1 MVKRGDKT
9 RLVLAR
15 LNIVKGRIEKEDEI
29 MKKNIR
35 PAKWALVTGA
45 SSGIG
50 REIVKQLE
58 SYGYGSILVARRRS
72 RLEDLAQDLKFKT
85 YIIEADLSQA
95 SAARELCEKLGQL
108 EEEKSIKVDLLVN
121 NAGFGDLG
129 FFGDTD
135 LGKEL
140 DMIHVNIESLHI
152 LMKYYLKKFVI
163 ENRGYILNVASSA
176 GLMPAG
182 PYMSTY
188 YASKAYVTSLTC
200 GVAKELRDKKFK
212 VVVSALCPGPVDTE
226 FNDVANCSFDI
237 GSIGPDQCA
246 REALEGL
253 FKGKVIIIPSTK
265 MRLANKLSK
274 FVPRDILIGICGRQQ
289 KKKI

>member
-1 MVKRGDKT
+1 MIAKKVKKKRMI
-9 RLVLAR
+9 
-15 LNIVKGRIEKEDEI
+15 NMEKD
-29 MKKNIR
+29 IR
-35 PAKWALVTGA
+35 PDKWALVTGA

-50 REIVKQLE
+50 REIVKLLE

-72 RLEDLAQDLKFKT
+72 RLEDLAEDLKYKS
-85 YIIEADLSQA
+85 YIIEADLSQPSTA
-95 SAARELCEKLGQL
+95 KDLCQKIDEL
-108 EEEKSIKVDLLVN
+108 EEKEVIRIDLLVN

-129 FFGDTD
+129 FFGETD
-135 LGKEL
+135 LDKEL

-152 LMKYYLKKFVI
+152 LMKHYLKRFV
-163 ENRGYILNVASSA
+163 EEDKGHILNVASSA

-188 YASKAYVTSLTC
+188 YATKAYVTSLTS
-200 GVAKELRDKKFK
+200 GVAKELKDMGSR

-237 GSIGPDQCA
+237 GSIGPGQCA
-246 REALEGL
+246 REALENL
-253 FKGKVIIIPSTK
+253 FKGKTIIVPSTK
-265 MRLANKLSK
+265 MKLATKFSKILTRNRLI
-274 FVPRDILIGICGRQQ
+274 DICGRQQ

>member
-1 MVKRGDKT
+1 MIAKKVKKKRMI
-9 RLVLAR
+9 
-15 LNIVKGRIEKEDEI
+15 NMEKD
-29 MKKNIR
+29 IR
-35 PAKWALVTGA
+35 PDKWALVTGA

-50 REIVKQLE
+50 REIVKLLE

-72 RLEDLAQDLKFKT
+72 RLEDLAEVLKYKS
-85 YIIEADLSQA
+85 YIIEADLSQSSTA
-95 SAARELCEKLGQL
+95 KDLCQKVDQL
-108 EEEKSIKVDLLVN
+108 EEKEAIRIDLLVN

-135 LGKEL
+135 LDKEL

-152 LMKYYLKKFVI
+152 LMKHYLKRFV
-163 ENRGYILNVASSA
+163 EEDRGHILNVASSA

-188 YASKAYVTSLTC
+188 YATKAYVTSLTS
-200 GVAKELRDKKFK
+200 GVAKELKDRDSR

-237 GSIGPDQCA
+237 GSIGPGQCA
-246 REALEGL
+246 REALENL
-253 FKGKVIIIPSTK
+253 FKGKTIIVPSTK
-265 MRLANKLSK
+265 MKLATKFSKILTRNRLI
-274 FVPRDILIGICGRQQ
+274 DICGRQQ

>member
-1 MVKRGDKT
+1 MIAKKVKKKRMI
-9 RLVLAR
+9 
-15 LNIVKGRIEKEDEI
+15 NMEKD
-29 MKKNIR
+29 IR
-35 PAKWALVTGA
+35 PDKWALVTGA

-50 REIVKQLE
+50 REIVKLLE

-72 RLEDLAQDLKFKT
+72 RLEDLAEDLKYKS
-85 YIIEADLSQA
+85 YIIEADLSQPSTA
-95 SAARELCEKLGQL
+95 KDLCQKIDEL
-108 EEEKSIKVDLLVN
+108 EEKEAIRIDLLVN

-129 FFGDTD
+129 FFGETD
-135 LGKEL
+135 LDKEL

-152 LMKYYLKKFVI
+152 LMKHYLKRFV
-163 ENRGYILNVASSA
+163 EEDKGHILNVASSA

-188 YASKAYVTSLTC
+188 YATKAYVTSLTS
-200 GVAKELRDKKFK
+200 GVAKELKDRDSR

-237 GSIGPDQCA
+237 GSIGPGQCA
-246 REALEGL
+246 REALENL
-253 FKGKVIIIPSTK
+253 FKGKTIIVPSTK
-265 MRLANKLSK
+265 MKLATKFSKILTRNRLI
-274 FVPRDILIGICGRQQ
+274 DICGRQQ

>member
-1 MVKRGDKT
+1 LIAKKVKKKRMI
-9 RLVLAR
+9 
-15 LNIVKGRIEKEDEI
+15 NMEKD
-29 MKKNIR
+29 IR
-35 PAKWALVTGA
+35 PDKWALVTGA

-50 REIVKQLE
+50 REIVKLLE

-72 RLEDLAQDLKFKT
+72 RLEDLAEDLKYKS
-85 YIIEADLSQA
+85 YIIEADLSQPSTA
-95 SAARELCEKLGQL
+95 KDLCQKIDEL
-108 EEEKSIKVDLLVN
+108 EEKEAIRIDLLVN

-129 FFGDTD
+129 FFGETD
-135 LGKEL
+135 LDKEL

-152 LMKYYLKKFVI
+152 LMKHYLKRFV
-163 ENRGYILNVASSA
+163 EEDKGHILNVASSA

-188 YASKAYVTSLTC
+188 YATKAYVTSLTS
-200 GVAKELRDKKFK
+200 GVAKELKDRDSR

-237 GSIGPDQCA
+237 GSIGSGQCA
-246 REALEGL
+246 REALENL
-253 FKGKVIIIPSTK
+253 FKGKTIIVPSTK
-265 MRLANKLSK
+265 MKLGTKFSKILTRNRLI
-274 FVPRDILIGICGRQQ
+274 DICGRQQ

>member
-1 MVKRGDKT
+1 MIAKKVKKKRMI
-9 RLVLAR
+9 
-15 LNIVKGRIEKEDEI
+15 NMEKD
-29 MKKNIR
+29 IR
-35 PAKWALVTGA
+35 PDKWALVTGA

-50 REIVKQLE
+50 REIVKLLE

-72 RLEDLAQDLKFKT
+72 RLEDLAEDLKYKS
-85 YIIEADLSQA
+85 YIIEADLSQPSTA
-95 SAARELCEKLGQL
+95 KDLCQKIDELGEK
-108 EEEKSIKVDLLVN
+108 EAIRIDLLVN

-129 FFGDTD
+129 FFGETD
-135 LGKEL
+135 LDKEL

-152 LMKYYLKKFVI
+152 LMKHYLKRFV
-163 ENRGYILNVASSA
+163 EEDKGHILNVASSA

-188 YASKAYVTSLTC
+188 YATKAYVTSLTS
-200 GVAKELRDKKFK
+200 GVAKELKDRDSR

-237 GSIGPDQCA
+237 GSIGPGQCA
-246 REALEGL
+246 REALENL
-253 FKGKVIIIPSTK
+253 FKGKTIIVPSTK
-265 MRLANKLSK
+265 MKLATKFSKILTRNRLI
-274 FVPRDILIGICGRQQ
+274 DICGRQQ

>member
-1 MVKRGDKT
+1 MALGLIAKKVKKKRMI
-9 RLVLAR
+9 
-15 LNIVKGRIEKEDEI
+15 NMEKD
-29 MKKNIR
+29 IR
-35 PAKWALVTGA
+35 PDKWALVTGA

-50 REIVKQLE
+50 REIVKLLE

-72 RLEDLAQDLKFKT
+72 RLEDLAEDLKYKS
-85 YIIEADLSQA
+85 YIIEADLSQSSTA
-95 SAARELCEKLGQL
+95 KDLCQKVDQL
-108 EEEKSIKVDLLVN
+108 EEKETIRIDLLVN

-135 LGKEL
+135 LDKEL

-152 LMKYYLKKFVI
+152 LMKHYLKRFVD
-163 ENRGYILNVASSA
+163 EDRGHILNVASSA

-188 YASKAYVTSLTC
+188 YATKAYVTSLTS
-200 GVAKELRDKKFK
+200 GVAKELKDMGSR

-237 GSIGPDQCA
+237 GSIGPGQCA
-246 REALEGL
+246 REALEKL
-253 FKGKVIIIPSTK
+253 FKGKTIIVPSTK
-265 MRLANKLSK
+265 MKLATKFSK
-274 FVPRDILIGICGRQQ
+274 ILTRNSLIDICGRQQ

>member
-1 MVKRGDKT
+1 MALGLIAKKVKKKRMI
-9 RLVLAR
+9 
-15 LNIVKGRIEKEDEI
+15 NMEKD
-29 MKKNIR
+29 IR
-35 PAKWALVTGA
+35 PDKWALVTGS

-50 REIVKQLE
+50 REIVKLLE

-72 RLEDLAQDLKFKT
+72 RLEELAEDLKYKS
-85 YIIEADLSQA
+85 YIIEADLSQSSTA
-95 SAARELCEKLGQL
+95 KDLCQKVDQL
-108 EEEKSIKVDLLVN
+108 EEKEAIRIDLLVN

-129 FFGDTD
+129 FFGETD
-135 LGKEL
+135 LDKEL

-152 LMKYYLKKFVI
+152 LMKHYLKRFV
-163 ENRGYILNVASSA
+163 EEDKGHILNVASSA

-188 YASKAYVTSLTC
+188 YATKAYVTSLTS
-200 GVAKELRDKKFK
+200 GVAKELKDRDSR

-237 GSIGPDQCA
+237 GSIGPGQCA
-246 REALEGL
+246 REALENL
-253 FKGKVIIIPSTK
+253 FKGKTIIVPSTK
-265 MRLANKLSK
+265 MKLATKFSKILTRNRLI
-274 FVPRDILIGICGRQQ
+274 DICGRQQ

>member
-1 MVKRGDKT
+1 MALGLIAKKVKKKRMI
-9 RLVLAR
+9 
-15 LNIVKGRIEKEDEI
+15 NMEKD
-29 MKKNIR
+29 IR
-35 PAKWALVTGA
+35 PDKWALVTGA

-50 REIVKQLE
+50 REIVRLLE
-58 SYGYGSILVARRRS
+58 FYGYGAILVARRRS
-72 RLEDLAQDLKFKT
+72 RLEDIAKGLKYKS
-85 YIIEADLSQA
+85 YIIEADLSQP

-188 YASKAYVTSLTC
+188 YATKAYVTSLTS
-200 GVAKELRDKKFK
+200 GVAKELKYRDSR

-237 GSIGPDQCA
+237 GSIGPGQCA
-246 REALEGL
+246 REALENL
-253 FKGKVIIIPSTK
+253 FKGKTIIVPSTK
-265 MRLANKLSK
+265 MKLATKFSKILTRNRLI
-274 FVPRDILIGICGRQQ
+274 DICGRQQ

>member
-1 MVKRGDKT
+1 M
-9 RLVLAR
+9 
-15 LNIVKGRIEKEDEI
+15 EKD
-29 MKKNIR
+29 IR
-35 PAKWALVTGA
+35 PDKWALVTGA

-50 REIVKQLE
+50 REIVKLLE

-72 RLEDLAQDLKFKT
+72 RLEDLVEDLKYKS
-85 YIIEADLSQA
+85 YIVEADLSQPSTA
-95 SAARELCEKLGQL
+95 KDLCQKVDQL
-108 EEEKSIKVDLLVN
+108 EEKEAIRIDLLVN

-135 LGKEL
+135 LDKEL

-152 LMKYYLKKFVI
+152 LMKHYLKKFI
-163 ENRGYILNVASSA
+163 DHKEGYILNVASSA

-200 GVAKELRDKKFK
+200 GVAKELRDKKSK

>member
-1 MVKRGDKT
+1 MALGLIAKKVKKKRMI
-9 RLVLAR
+9 
-15 LNIVKGRIEKEDEI
+15 NMEKD
-29 MKKNIR
+29 IR
-35 PAKWALVTGA
+35 PDKWALVTGA

-50 REIVKQLE
+50 REIVKLLE

-72 RLEDLAQDLKFKT
+72 RLEDLAEDLKYKS
-85 YIIEADLSQA
+85 YIIEADLSQPSTA
-95 SAARELCEKLGQL
+95 KDLCQKIDEL
-108 EEEKSIKVDLLVN
+108 EEKEAIRIDLLVN

-129 FFGDTD
+129 FFGETD
-135 LGKEL
+135 LDKEL

-152 LMKYYLKKFVI
+152 LMKHYLKRFV
-163 ENRGYILNVASSA
+163 EEDKGHILNVASSA

-188 YASKAYVTSLTC
+188 YATKAYVTSLTS
-200 GVAKELRDKKFK
+200 GVAKELKDMGSR

-237 GSIGPDQCA
+237 GSIGPGQCA
-246 REALEGL
+246 REALEKL
-253 FKGKVIIIPSTK
+253 FKGKTIIVPSTK
-265 MRLANKLSK
+265 MKLATKFSKILTRNRLI
-274 FVPRDILIGICGRQQ
+274 DICGRQQ

>member
-1 MVKRGDKT
+1 MALGLIAKKVKKKRMI
-9 RLVLAR
+9 
-15 LNIVKGRIEKEDEI
+15 NMEKD
-29 MKKNIR
+29 IR
-35 PAKWALVTGA
+35 PDKWALVTGS

-50 REIVKQLE
+50 REIVKLLE

-72 RLEDLAQDLKFKT
+72 RLEDLAEVLKYKS
-85 YIIEADLSQA
+85 YIIEADLSQSSTA
-95 SAARELCEKLGQL
+95 KDLCQKVDQL
-108 EEEKSIKVDLLVN
+108 EEKEAIRIDLLVN

-135 LGKEL
+135 LDKEL

-152 LMKYYLKKFVI
+152 LMKHYLKRFV
-163 ENRGYILNVASSA
+163 EEDKGHILNVASSA

-188 YASKAYVTSLTC
+188 YATKAYVTSLTS
-200 GVAKELRDKKFK
+200 GVAKELKDMGSR

-237 GSIGPDQCA
+237 GSIGPGQCA
-246 REALEGL
+246 REALENL
-253 FKGKVIIIPSTK
+253 FKGKTIIVPSTK
-265 MRLANKLSK
+265 MKLATKFSKILTRNRLI
-274 FVPRDILIGICGRQQ
+274 DICGRQQ

>member
-1 MVKRGDKT
+1 MALGLIAKKVKKKRMI
-9 RLVLAR
+9 
-15 LNIVKGRIEKEDEI
+15 NMEKD
-29 MKKNIR
+29 IR
-35 PAKWALVTGA
+35 PDKWALVTGA

-50 REIVKQLE
+50 REIVKLLE

-72 RLEDLAQDLKFKT
+72 RLEDLAEDLKYKS
-85 YIIEADLSQA
+85 YIVEADLSQPSTA
-95 SAARELCEKLGQL
+95 KDLCQKIDELEKK
-108 EEEKSIKVDLLVN
+108 EAIRIDLLVN

-135 LGKEL
+135 LDKEL
-140 DMIHVNIESLHI
+140 DMIHVNVESLHI
-152 LMKYYLKKFVI
+152 LMKHYLKRFV
-163 ENRGYILNVASSA
+163 EEDRGYILNVASSA

-188 YASKAYVTSLTC
+188 YATKAYVTSLTS
-200 GVAKELRDKKFK
+200 GVAKELKDMGSR

-237 GSIGPDQCA
+237 GSIGPGQCA
-246 REALEGL
+246 REALENL
-253 FKGKVIIIPSTK
+253 FKGKTIIVPSTK
-265 MRLANKLSK
+265 MKLATKFSKILTRNRLI
-274 FVPRDILIGICGRQQ
+274 DICGRQQ

>member
-1 MVKRGDKT
+1 MIAKKVKKKRMI
-9 RLVLAR
+9 
-15 LNIVKGRIEKEDEI
+15 NMEKD
-29 MKKNIR
+29 IR
-35 PAKWALVTGA
+35 PDKWALVTGA

-50 REIVKQLE
+50 REIVKLLE

-72 RLEDLAQDLKFKT
+72 RLEDLAEDLKYKS
-85 YIIEADLSQA
+85 YIIEADLSQPSTA
-95 SAARELCEKLGQL
+95 KDLCQKVDQL
-108 EEEKSIKVDLLVN
+108 EEKEAIRIDLLVN

-129 FFGDTD
+129 FFGETD
-135 LGKEL
+135 LDKEL

-152 LMKYYLKKFVI
+152 LMKHYLKRFV
-163 ENRGYILNVASSA
+163 EEDKGHILNVASSA

-188 YASKAYVTSLTC
+188 YATKAYVTSLTS
-200 GVAKELRDKKFK
+200 GVAKELKDRDSR

-237 GSIGPDQCA
+237 GSIGPGQCA
-246 REALEGL
+246 REALENL
-253 FKGKVIIIPSTK
+253 FKGKTIIVPSTK
-265 MRLANKLSK
+265 MKLATKFSKILTRNRLI
-274 FVPRDILIGICGRQQ
+274 DICGRQQ

>member
-1 MVKRGDKT
+1 MALGLIAKKVKKKRMI
-9 RLVLAR
+9 
-15 LNIVKGRIEKEDEI
+15 NMEKD
-29 MKKNIR
+29 IR
-35 PAKWALVTGA
+35 PDKWALVTGS

-50 REIVKQLE
+50 REIVKLLE

-72 RLEDLAQDLKFKT
+72 RLEDLAEVLKYKS
-85 YIIEADLSQA
+85 YIIEADLSQSSTA
-95 SAARELCEKLGQL
+95 KDLCQKVDQL
-108 EEEKSIKVDLLVN
+108 EEKETIRIDLLVN

-135 LGKEL
+135 LDKEL

-152 LMKYYLKKFVI
+152 LMKHYLKRFVD
-163 ENRGYILNVASSA
+163 EDRGHILNVASSA

-188 YASKAYVTSLTC
+188 YATKAYVTSLTS
-200 GVAKELRDKKFK
+200 GVAKELKDMGSR

-237 GSIGPDQCA
+237 GSIGPGQCA
-246 REALEGL
+246 REALEKL
-253 FKGKVIIIPSTK
+253 FKGKTIIVPSTK
-265 MRLANKLSK
+265 MKLATKFSKILTRNRLI
-274 FVPRDILIGICGRQQ
+274 DICGRQQ

>member
-1 MVKRGDKT
+1 MALGLIAKKVKKKRMI
-9 RLVLAR
+9 
-15 LNIVKGRIEKEDEI
+15 NMEKD
-29 MKKNIR
+29 IR
-35 PAKWALVTGA
+35 PDKWALVTGA

-50 REIVKQLE
+50 REIVKLLE

-72 RLEDLAQDLKFKT
+72 RLEDLVEDLKYKS
-85 YIIEADLSQA
+85 YIVEADLSQPSTA
-95 SAARELCEKLGQL
+95 KDLCQKVDQL
-108 EEEKSIKVDLLVN
+108 EEKEAIRIDLLVN

-135 LGKEL
+135 LDKEL

-152 LMKYYLKKFVI
+152 LMKHYLKRFV
-163 ENRGYILNVASSA
+163 EEDRGHILNVASSA

-188 YASKAYVTSLTC
+188 YATKAYVTSLTS
-200 GVAKELRDKKFK
+200 GVAKELKDMGSR

-237 GSIGPDQCA
+237 GSIGPGQCA
-246 REALEGL
+246 REALENL
-253 FKGKVIIIPSTK
+253 FKGKTIIVPSTK
-265 MRLANKLSK
+265 MKLATKFSKILTRNRLI
-274 FVPRDILIGICGRQQ
+274 DICGRQQ

>member
-1 MVKRGDKT
+1 MALGLIAKKVKKKRMI
-9 RLVLAR
+9 
-15 LNIVKGRIEKEDEI
+15 NMEKD
-29 MKKNIR
+29 IR
-35 PAKWALVTGA
+35 PDKWALVTGA

-50 REIVKQLE
+50 REIVKLLE

-72 RLEDLAQDLKFKT
+72 RLEDLAEVLKYKS
-85 YIIEADLSQA
+85 YIIEADLSQSSTA
-95 SAARELCEKLGQL
+95 KDLCQKVDQL
-108 EEEKSIKVDLLVN
+108 EEKETIRIDLLVN

-135 LGKEL
+135 LDKEL

-152 LMKYYLKKFVI
+152 LMKHYLKRFVD
-163 ENRGYILNVASSA
+163 EDRGHILNVASSA

-188 YASKAYVTSLTC
+188 YATKAYVTSLTS
-200 GVAKELRDKKFK
+200 GVAKELKDMGSR

-237 GSIGPDQCA
+237 GSIGPGQCA
-246 REALEGL
+246 REALEKL
-253 FKGKVIIIPSTK
+253 FKGKTIIVPSTK
-265 MRLANKLSK
+265 MKLATKFSKILTRNRLI
-274 FVPRDILIGICGRQQ
+274 DICGRQQ

>member
-1 MVKRGDKT
+1 MIAKKVKKKRMI
-9 RLVLAR
+9 
-15 LNIVKGRIEKEDEI
+15 NMEKD
-29 MKKNIR
+29 IR
-35 PAKWALVTGA
+35 PDKWALVTGA

-50 REIVKQLE
+50 REIVKLLE

-72 RLEDLAQDLKFKT
+72 RLEDLAEDLKYKS
-85 YIIEADLSQA
+85 YIIEADLSQPSTA
-95 SAARELCEKLGQL
+95 KDLCQKIDEL
-108 EEEKSIKVDLLVN
+108 EEKEAIRIDLLVN

-129 FFGDTD
+129 FFGETD
-135 LGKEL
+135 LDKEL

-152 LMKYYLKKFVI
+152 LMKHYLKRFV
-163 ENRGYILNVASSA
+163 EEDKGHILNVASSA

-188 YASKAYVTSLTC
+188 YATKAYVTSLTS
-200 GVAKELRDKKFK
+200 GVAKELKDRDSR

-237 GSIGPDQCA
+237 GSIGPGQCA
-246 REALEGL
+246 REALENL
-253 FKGKVIIIPSTK
+253 FKGKTIIVPSTK
-265 MRLANKLSK
+265 MKLATKFSKILTSNRLI
-274 FVPRDILIGICGRQQ
+274 DICGRQQ

>member
-1 MVKRGDKT
+1 MALGLIAKKVKKKRMI
-9 RLVLAR
+9 
-15 LNIVKGRIEKEDEI
+15 NMEKD
-29 MKKNIR
+29 IR
-35 PAKWALVTGA
+35 PDKWALVTGS

-50 REIVKQLE
+50 REIVKLLE

-72 RLEDLAQDLKFKT
+72 RLEDLAEDLKYKS
-85 YIIEADLSQA
+85 YIIEADLSQPSTA
-95 SAARELCEKLGQL
+95 KDLCQKIDEL
-108 EEEKSIKVDLLVN
+108 EEKEAIRIDLLVN

-129 FFGDTD
+129 FFGETD
-135 LGKEL
+135 LDKEL

-152 LMKYYLKKFVI
+152 LMKHYLKRFV
-163 ENRGYILNVASSA
+163 EEDKGHILNVASSA

-188 YASKAYVTSLTC
+188 YATKAYVTSLTS
-200 GVAKELRDKKFK
+200 GVAKELKDRDSR

-237 GSIGPDQCA
+237 GSIGPGQCA
-246 REALEGL
+246 REALENL
-253 FKGKVIIIPSTK
+253 FKGKTIIVPSTK
-265 MRLANKLSK
+265 MKLATKFSKILTRNRLI
-274 FVPRDILIGICGRQQ
+274 DICGRQQ

>member
-1 MVKRGDKT
+1 MIAKKVKKKRMI
-9 RLVLAR
+9 
-15 LNIVKGRIEKEDEI
+15 NMEKD
-29 MKKNIR
+29 IR
-35 PAKWALVTGA
+35 PDKWALVTGA

-50 REIVKQLE
+50 REIVKLLK

-72 RLEDLAQDLKFKT
+72 RLEDLAEDLKYKS
-85 YIIEADLSQA
+85 YIIEADLSQPSTA
-95 SAARELCEKLGQL
+95 KDLCQKIDEL
-108 EEEKSIKVDLLVN
+108 EEKEAIRIDLLVN

-129 FFGDTD
+129 FFGETD
-135 LGKEL
+135 LDKEL

-152 LMKYYLKKFVI
+152 LMKHYLKRFV
-163 ENRGYILNVASSA
+163 EEDKGHILNVASSA

-188 YASKAYVTSLTC
+188 YATKAYVTSLTS
-200 GVAKELRDKKFK
+200 GVAKELKDRDSR

-237 GSIGPDQCA
+237 GSIGPGQCA
-246 REALEGL
+246 REALENL
-253 FKGKVIIIPSTK
+253 FKGKTIIVPSTK
-265 MRLANKLSK
+265 MKLATKFSKILTRNRLI
-274 FVPRDILIGICGRQQ
+274 DICGRQQ

>member
-1 MVKRGDKT
+1 MALGLIAKKVKKKRMI
-9 RLVLAR
+9 
-15 LNIVKGRIEKEDEI
+15 NMEKD
-29 MKKNIR
+29 IR
-35 PAKWALVTGA
+35 PDKWALVTGA

-50 REIVKQLE
+50 REIVKLLE

-72 RLEDLAQDLKFKT
+72 RLEDLAEVLKYKS
-85 YIIEADLSQA
+85 YIIEADLSQPSTA
-95 SAARELCEKLGQL
+95 KDLCQKIDEL
-108 EEEKSIKVDLLVN
+108 EEKEAIRIDLLVN

-129 FFGDTD
+129 FFGETD
-135 LGKEL
+135 LDKEL

-152 LMKYYLKKFVI
+152 LMKHYLKRFV
-163 ENRGYILNVASSA
+163 EEDKGHILNVASSA

-188 YASKAYVTSLTC
+188 YATKAYVTSLTS
-200 GVAKELRDKKFK
+200 GVAKELKDMGSR

-237 GSIGPDQCA
+237 GSIGPGQCA
-246 REALEGL
+246 REALEKL
-253 FKGKVIIIPSTK
+253 FKGKTIIVPSTK
-265 MRLANKLSK
+265 MKLATKFSKILTRNRLI
-274 FVPRDILIGICGRQQ
+274 DICGRQQ

>member
-1 MVKRGDKT
+1 LIAKKVKKKRMI
-9 RLVLAR
+9 
-15 LNIVKGRIEKEDEI
+15 NMEKD
-29 MKKNIR
+29 IR
-35 PAKWALVTGA
+35 PDKWALVTGA

-50 REIVKQLE
+50 REIVKLLE

-72 RLEDLAQDLKFKT
+72 RLEDLAEDLKYKS
-85 YIIEADLSQA
+85 YIIEADLSQPSTA
-95 SAARELCEKLGQL
+95 KDLCQKIDELGEK
-108 EEEKSIKVDLLVN
+108 EAIRIDLLVN

-129 FFGDTD
+129 FFGETD
-135 LGKEL
+135 LDKEL

-152 LMKYYLKKFVI
+152 LMKHYLKRFV
-163 ENRGYILNVASSA
+163 EEDKGHILNVASSA

-188 YASKAYVTSLTC
+188 YATKAYVTSLTS
-200 GVAKELRDKKFK
+200 GVAKELKDRDSR

-237 GSIGPDQCA
+237 GSIGPGQCA
-246 REALEGL
+246 REALENL
-253 FKGKVIIIPSTK
+253 FKGKTIIVPSTK
-265 MRLANKLSK
+265 MKLATKFSKILTRNRLI
-274 FVPRDILIGICGRQQ
+274 DICGRQQ

>member
-1 MVKRGDKT
+1 M
-9 RLVLAR
+9 
-15 LNIVKGRIEKEDEI
+15 E
-29 MKKNIR
+29 KNIR

-95 SAARELCEKLGQL
+95 SAARDLCKKIDQL
-108 EEEKSIKVDLLVN
+108 EDKEAIRVDLLVN

-129 FFGDTD
+129 FFGETD
-135 LGKEL
+135 LDKEL
-140 DMIHVNIESLHI
+140 NMIHVNIESLHI
-152 LMKYYLKKFVI
+152 LMKHYLKKFI
-163 ENRGYILNVASSA
+163 DHKEGYILNVASSA

-200 GVAKELRDKKFK
+200 GVAKELRDRGSG

-226 FNDVANCSFDI
+226 FNDVANCSFGI
-237 GSIGPDQCA
+237 SGIGPDQCA
-246 REALEGL
+246 SEALENL
-253 FKGKVIIIPSTK
+253 FKKKTIIIPSKK
-265 MRLANKLSK
+265 MRLVNKLSRL
-274 FVPRDILIGICGRQQ
+274 VTRDMLINICGRQQ

>member
-1 MVKRGDKT
+1 MIAKKVKKKRMI
-9 RLVLAR
+9 
-15 LNIVKGRIEKEDEI
+15 NMEKD
-29 MKKNIR
+29 IR
-35 PAKWALVTGA
+35 PDKWALVTGA

-50 REIVKQLE
+50 REIVKLLE

-72 RLEDLAQDLKFKT
+72 RLEDLAEDLKYKS
-85 YIIEADLSQA
+85 YIIEADLSQPSTA
-95 SAARELCEKLGQL
+95 KDLCQKIDEL
-108 EEEKSIKVDLLVN
+108 EEKEAIRIDLLVN

-129 FFGDTD
+129 FFGETD
-135 LGKEL
+135 LDKEL

-152 LMKYYLKKFVI
+152 LMKHYLKRFV
-163 ENRGYILNVASSA
+163 EEDKGHILNVASSA

-188 YASKAYVTSLTC
+188 YATKAYVTSLTS
-200 GVAKELRDKKFK
+200 GVAKELKGRDSR

-237 GSIGPDQCA
+237 GSIGPGQCA
-246 REALEGL
+246 REALENL
-253 FKGKVIIIPSTK
+253 FKGKTIIVPSTK
-265 MRLANKLSK
+265 MKLATKFSKILTRNRLI
-274 FVPRDILIGICGRQQ
+274 DICGRQQ

>member
-1 MVKRGDKT
+1 MALGLIAKKVKKKRMI
-9 RLVLAR
+9 
-15 LNIVKGRIEKEDEI
+15 NMEKD
-29 MKKNIR
+29 IR
-35 PAKWALVTGA
+35 PDKWALVTGS

-50 REIVKQLE
+50 REIVRLLE

-72 RLEDLAQDLKFKT
+72 RLEDLAEDLKYKS
-85 YIIEADLSQA
+85 YIIEADLSQPSTA
-95 SAARELCEKLGQL
+95 KDLCQKVDQL
-108 EEEKSIKVDLLVN
+108 EEKEAIRIDLLVN

-129 FFGDTD
+129 FFGETD
-135 LGKEL
+135 LDKEL

-152 LMKYYLKKFVI
+152 LMKHYLKRFVD
-163 ENRGYILNVASSA
+163 EDRGHILNVASSA

-188 YASKAYVTSLTC
+188 YATKAYVTSLTS
-200 GVAKELRDKKFK
+200 GVAKELKDRGSR

-237 GSIGPDQCA
+237 GSIGPGQCA
-246 REALEGL
+246 REALENL
-253 FKGKVIIIPSTK
+253 FKGKTIIVPSTK
-265 MRLANKLSK
+265 MKLATKFSKILTRNRLI
-274 FVPRDILIGICGRQQ
+274 DICGRQQ

>member
-1 MVKRGDKT
+1 MALGLIAKKVKKKRMI
-9 RLVLAR
+9 
-15 LNIVKGRIEKEDEI
+15 NMEKD
-29 MKKNIR
+29 IR
-35 PAKWALVTGA
+35 PDKWALVTGA

-50 REIVKQLE
+50 REIVKLLE

-72 RLEDLAQDLKFKT
+72 RLEDLAEDLKYKS
-85 YIIEADLSQA
+85 YIIEADLSQPSTA
-95 SAARELCEKLGQL
+95 KDLCQKIDEL
-108 EEEKSIKVDLLVN
+108 EEKEAIRIDLLVN

-129 FFGDTD
+129 FFGETD
-135 LGKEL
+135 LDKEL

-152 LMKYYLKKFVI
+152 LMKHYLKRFV
-163 ENRGYILNVASSA
+163 EEDRGHILNVASSA

-188 YASKAYVTSLTC
+188 YATKAYVTSLTS
-200 GVAKELRDKKFK
+200 GVAKELKDMGSR

-237 GSIGPDQCA
+237 GSIGPGQCA
-246 REALEGL
+246 REALEKL
-253 FKGKVIIIPSTK
+253 FKGKTIIVPSTK
-265 MRLANKLSK
+265 MKLATKFSKILTRNRLI
-274 FVPRDILIGICGRQQ
+274 DICGRQQ

>member
-1 MVKRGDKT
+1 MIAKKVKKKRMI
-9 RLVLAR
+9 
-15 LNIVKGRIEKEDEI
+15 NMEKD
-29 MKKNIR
+29 IR
-35 PAKWALVTGA
+35 PDKWALVTGA

-50 REIVKQLE
+50 REIVKLLE

-72 RLEDLAQDLKFKT
+72 RLEDLAEDLKYKS
-85 YIIEADLSQA
+85 YIIEADLSQPSTA
-95 SAARELCEKLGQL
+95 KDLCQKIDEL
-108 EEEKSIKVDLLVN
+108 EEKEAIRIDLLVN

-129 FFGDTD
+129 FFGETYLD
-135 LGKEL
+135 KEL

-152 LMKYYLKKFVI
+152 LMKHYLKRFV
-163 ENRGYILNVASSA
+163 EEDKGHILNVASSA

-188 YASKAYVTSLTC
+188 YATKAYVTSLTS
-200 GVAKELRDKKFK
+200 GVAKELKDRDSR

-237 GSIGPDQCA
+237 GSIGPGQCA
-246 REALEGL
+246 REALENL
-253 FKGKVIIIPSTK
+253 FKGKTIIVPSTK
-265 MRLANKLSK
+265 MKLATKFSKILTRNRLI
-274 FVPRDILIGICGRQQ
+274 DICGRQQ

>member
-1 MVKRGDKT
+1 MALGLIAKKVKKKRMI
-9 RLVLAR
+9 
-15 LNIVKGRIEKEDEI
+15 NMEKD
-29 MKKNIR
+29 IR
-35 PAKWALVTGA
+35 PDKWALVTGA

-50 REIVKQLE
+50 REIVKLLE

-72 RLEDLAQDLKFKT
+72 RLEDLAEVLKYKS
-85 YIIEADLSQA
+85 YIIEADLSQSSTA
-95 SAARELCEKLGQL
+95 KDLCQKVDQL
-108 EEEKSIKVDLLVN
+108 EEKETIKIDLLVN

-135 LGKEL
+135 LDKEL

-152 LMKYYLKKFVI
+152 LMKHYLKRFVD
-163 ENRGYILNVASSA
+163 EDRGHILNVASSA

-188 YASKAYVTSLTC
+188 YATKAYVTSLTS
-200 GVAKELRDKKFK
+200 GVAKELKDMGSR

-237 GSIGPDQCA
+237 GSIGPGQCA
-246 REALEGL
+246 REALEKL
-253 FKGKVIIIPSTK
+253 FKGKTIIVPSTK
-265 MRLANKLSK
+265 MKLATKFSKILTRNRLI
-274 FVPRDILIGICGRQQ
+274 DICGRQQ

>member
-1 MVKRGDKT
+1 MVKRGYKAYLRGGTWPDSKESKKK
-9 RLVLAR
+9 RMI
-15 LNIVKGRIEKEDEI
+15 NMEKD
-29 MKKNIR
+29 IR
-35 PAKWALVTGA
+35 PDKWALVTGA

-50 REIVKQLE
+50 REIVKLLE

-72 RLEDLAQDLKFKT
+72 RLEDLAEVLKYKS
-85 YIIEADLSQA
+85 YIIEADLSQSSTA
-95 SAARELCEKLGQL
+95 KDLCQKVDQL
-108 EEEKSIKVDLLVN
+108 EEKEAIRIDLLVN

-129 FFGDTD
+129 FFGETD
-135 LGKEL
+135 LDKEL

-152 LMKYYLKKFVI
+152 LMKHYLKRFI
-163 ENRGYILNVASSA
+163 EEDRGHILNVASSA

-188 YASKAYVTSLTC
+188 YATKAYVTSLTS
-200 GVAKELRDKKFK
+200 GVAKELKDRDSR

-237 GSIGPDQCA
+237 GSIGPGQCA
-246 REALEGL
+246 REALENL
-253 FKGKVIIIPSTK
+253 FKGKTIIVPSTK
-265 MRLANKLSK
+265 MKLATKFSKILTRNRLI
-274 FVPRDILIGICGRQQ
+274 DICGRQQ

>member
-1 MVKRGDKT
+1 MALGLIAKKVKKKRMI
-9 RLVLAR
+9 
-15 LNIVKGRIEKEDEI
+15 NMEKD
-29 MKKNIR
+29 IR
-35 PAKWALVTGA
+35 PDKWALVTGA

-50 REIVKQLE
+50 REIVKLLE

-72 RLEDLAQDLKFKT
+72 RLEDLAEVLKYKSYT
-85 YIIEADLSQA
+85 IEADLSQSSTA
-95 SAARELCEKLGQL
+95 KDLCQKVDQL
-108 EEEKSIKVDLLVN
+108 EEKEAIRIDLLVN

-135 LGKEL
+135 LDKEL

-152 LMKYYLKKFVI
+152 LMKHYLKRFV
-163 ENRGYILNVASSA
+163 EEDKGHILNVASSA

-188 YASKAYVTSLTC
+188 YATKAYVTSLTS
-200 GVAKELRDKKFK
+200 GVAKELKDMGSR

-237 GSIGPDQCA
+237 GSIGPGQCA
-246 REALEGL
+246 REALENL
-253 FKGKVIIIPSTK
+253 FKGKTIIVPSTK
-265 MRLANKLSK
+265 MKLATKFSKILTRNRLI
-274 FVPRDILIGICGRQQ
+274 DICGRQQ

>member
-1 MVKRGDKT
+1 M
-9 RLVLAR
+9 
-15 LNIVKGRIEKEDEI
+15 E
-29 MKKNIR
+29 KNIR

-50 REIVKQLE
+50 RDIVKQLE

-95 SAARELCEKLGQL
+95 SAASELCEKLGQL
-108 EEEKSIKVDLLVN
+108 EEKKSIKVDLLVN

-163 ENRGYILNVASSA
+163 EDRGYILNVASSA

-188 YASKAYVTSLTC
+188 YATKAYVTSLTS
-200 GVAKELRDKKFK
+200 GVAKELRDKKSK

-246 REALEGL
+246 REALEDL

>member
-1 MVKRGDKT
+1 MIAKKVKKKRMI
-9 RLVLAR
+9 
-15 LNIVKGRIEKEDEI
+15 NMEKD
-29 MKKNIR
+29 IR
-35 PAKWALVTGA
+35 PDKWALVTGA

-50 REIVKQLE
+50 REIVKLLE

-72 RLEDLAQDLKFKT
+72 RLEDLAEDLKYKS
-85 YIIEADLSQA
+85 YIIEADLSQPSTA
-95 SAARELCEKLGQL
+95 KDLCQKIDEL
-108 EEEKSIKVDLLVN
+108 EEKEAIRIDLLVN

-129 FFGDTD
+129 FFGETD
-135 LGKEL
+135 LDKEL

-152 LMKYYLKKFVI
+152 LMKHYLKRFVD
-163 ENRGYILNVASSA
+163 EDRGHILNVASSA

-188 YASKAYVTSLTC
+188 YATKAYVTSLTS
-200 GVAKELRDKKFK
+200 GVAKELKDMGSR

-237 GSIGPDQCA
+237 GSIGPGQCA
-246 REALEGL
+246 REALEKL
-253 FKGKVIIIPSTK
+253 FKGKTIIVPSIKMKLATK
-265 MRLANKLSK
+265 FSKILTRNRLI
-274 FVPRDILIGICGRQQ
+274 DICGRQQ

>member
-1 MVKRGDKT
+1 MALGLIAKKVKKKRMI
-9 RLVLAR
+9 
-15 LNIVKGRIEKEDEI
+15 NMEKD
-29 MKKNIR
+29 IR
-35 PAKWALVTGA
+35 PDKWALVTGA

-50 REIVKQLE
+50 REIVKLLE

-72 RLEDLAQDLKFKT
+72 RLEDLAEDLKYKS
-85 YIIEADLSQA
+85 YIVEADLSQP
-95 SAARELCEKLGQL
+95 STVKDLCQKVDQL
-108 EEEKSIKVDLLVN
+108 EKKEAIRIDLLVN

-135 LGKEL
+135 LDKEL

-152 LMKYYLKKFVI
+152 LMKHYLKRFV
-163 ENRGYILNVASSA
+163 EEDKGHILNVASSA

-188 YASKAYVTSLTC
+188 YATKAYVTSLTS
-200 GVAKELRDKKFK
+200 GVAKELKDMGSR

-237 GSIGPDQCA
+237 GSIGPGQCA
-246 REALEGL
+246 REALENL
-253 FKGKVIIIPSTK
+253 FKGKTIIVPSTK
-265 MRLANKLSK
+265 MKLATKFSK
-274 FVPRDILIGICGRQQ
+274 ILTRNRIIDICGRQQ

>member
-1 MVKRGDKT
+1 MALGLIAKKVKKKRMI
-9 RLVLAR
+9 
-15 LNIVKGRIEKEDEI
+15 NMEKD
-29 MKKNIR
+29 IR
-35 PAKWALVTGA
+35 PDKWALVTGA

-50 REIVKQLE
+50 REIVKLLE

-72 RLEDLAQDLKFKT
+72 RLEDLAEDLKYKS
-85 YIIEADLSQA
+85 YIIEADLSQPSTA
-95 SAARELCEKLGQL
+95 KDLCQKIDEL
-108 EEEKSIKVDLLVN
+108 EEKEAIRIDLLVN

-129 FFGDTD
+129 FFGETD
-135 LGKEL
+135 LDKEL

-152 LMKYYLKKFVI
+152 LMKHYLKRFV
-163 ENRGYILNVASSA
+163 EEDKGHILNVASSA

-188 YASKAYVTSLTC
+188 YATKAYVTSLTS
-200 GVAKELRDKKFK
+200 GVAKELKDRDSR

-237 GSIGPDQCA
+237 GSIGPGQCA
-246 REALEGL
+246 REALENL
-253 FKGKVIIIPSTK
+253 FKGKTIIVPSTK
-265 MRLANKLSK
+265 MKLATKFSKILTRNRLI
-274 FVPRDILIGICGRQQ
+274 DICGRQQ

>member
-1 MVKRGDKT
+1 MIAKKVKKKRMI
-9 RLVLAR
+9 
-15 LNIVKGRIEKEDEI
+15 NMEKD
-29 MKKNIR
+29 IR
-35 PAKWALVTGA
+35 PDKWALVTGA

-50 REIVKQLE
+50 REIVKLLE

-72 RLEDLAQDLKFKT
+72 RLEDLAEDLKYKS
-85 YIIEADLSQA
+85 YIIEADLSQSSTA
-95 SAARELCEKLGQL
+95 KDLCQKVDQL
-108 EEEKSIKVDLLVN
+108 EEKEAIRIDLLVN

-135 LGKEL
+135 LDKEL

-152 LMKYYLKKFVI
+152 LMKHYLKRFV
-163 ENRGYILNVASSA
+163 EEDKGHILNVASSA

-188 YASKAYVTSLTC
+188 YATKAYVTSLTS
-200 GVAKELRDKKFK
+200 GVAKELKDRDSR

-237 GSIGPDQCA
+237 GSIGPGQCA
-246 REALEGL
+246 REALENL
-253 FKGKVIIIPSTK
+253 FKGKTIIVPSTK
-265 MRLANKLSK
+265 MKLATKFSKILTRNRLI
-274 FVPRDILIGICGRQQ
+274 DICGRQQ

>member
-1 MVKRGDKT
+1 M
-9 RLVLAR
+9 
-15 LNIVKGRIEKEDEI
+15 EKD
-29 MKKNIR
+29 IR
-35 PAKWALVTGA
+35 PDKWALVTGA

-50 REIVKQLE
+50 REIVKLLE

-72 RLEDLAQDLKFKT
+72 RLEDLVEDLKYKS
-85 YIIEADLSQA
+85 YIVEADLSQPSTA
-95 SAARELCEKLGQL
+95 KDLCQKVDQL
-108 EEEKSIKVDLLVN
+108 EEKEAIRIDLLVN

-135 LGKEL
+135 LDKEL

-152 LMKYYLKKFVI
+152 LMKHYLKRFV
-163 ENRGYILNVASSA
+163 EEDRGHILNVASSA

-188 YASKAYVTSLTC
+188 YATKAYVTSLTS
-200 GVAKELRDKKFK
+200 GVAKELKDRGSR

-237 GSIGPDQCA
+237 GSIGPGQCA
-246 REALEGL
+246 REALENL
-253 FKGKVIIIPSTK
+253 FKGKTIIVPSTK
-265 MRLANKLSK
+265 MKLATKFSKILTRNRLI
-274 FVPRDILIGICGRQQ
+274 DICGRQQ

>member
-1 MVKRGDKT
+1 MALGLIAKKVKKKRMI
-9 RLVLAR
+9 
-15 LNIVKGRIEKEDEI
+15 NMEKD
-29 MKKNIR
+29 IR
-35 PAKWALVTGA
+35 PDKWALVTGA

-50 REIVKQLE
+50 REIVKLLE

-72 RLEDLAQDLKFKT
+72 RLEDLAEVLKYKS
-85 YIIEADLSQA
+85 YIIEADLSQSSTA
-95 SAARELCEKLGQL
+95 KDLCQKVDQL
-108 EEEKSIKVDLLVN
+108 EEKETIRIDLLVN

-135 LGKEL
+135 LDKEL

-152 LMKYYLKKFVI
+152 LMKHYLKRFVD
-163 ENRGYILNVASSA
+163 EDRGHILNVASSA

-188 YASKAYVTSLTC
+188 YATKAYVTSLTS
-200 GVAKELRDKKFK
+200 GVAKELKDMGSR

-237 GSIGPDQCA
+237 GSIGPGQCA
-246 REALEGL
+246 RDALEKL
-253 FKGKVIIIPSTK
+253 FKGKTIIVPSTK
-265 MRLANKLSK
+265 MKLATKFSKILTRNRLI
-274 FVPRDILIGICGRQQ
+274 DICGRQQ